1 ALRAT
6 VIVIGAS
13 GLEEVALNGRCS
25 PYCVCQVQGKLHS
38 RFQTV
43 VVDESSDPVWN
54 KTIDIDFTSGDALL
68 FSLYNKELWP
78 KKDILLGTAVLTG
91 ERVLEGFDGELRLED
106 MAAAE
111 AAPGSRK
118 TRAARP
124 ILRLKVEV
132 ASGSAAKSSAGRASM
147 APRDIASVGRGL
159 SPTQVRET
167 RADAGNQ
174 VLHLQRLGADDGP
187 KRLKVQMQSA
197 RLLRGA
203 DLGSRS
209 FSCSVMVSGRQY
221 SRLQT
226 GQASGGHQA
235 VWNYEGEIGDYAPG
249 EDLQFLL
256 SSK

>member
-1 ALRAT
+1 
-6 VIVIGAS
+6 VG
-13 GLEEVALNGRCS
+13 
-25 PYCVCQVQGKLHS
+25 
-38 RFQTV
+38 
-43 VVDESSDPVWN
+43 
-54 KTIDIDFTSGDALL
+54 
-68 FSLYNKELWP
+68 
-78 KKDILLGTAVLTG
+78 
-91 ERVLEGFDGELRLED
+91 
-106 MAAAE
+106 
-111 AAPGSRK
+111 
-118 TRAARP
+118 
-124 ILRLKVEV
+124 V

-159 SPTQVRET
+159 FPTQVRET

-197 RLLRGA
+197 RLLHGA

-235 VWNYEGEIGDYAPG
+235 VWNYEGEIRDYAPG
-249 EDLQFLL
+249 EDLEFLL
-256 SSK
+256 SSKSSHSGDLEGSCTLLSEQFFLFGFSSEITVSSPGQGILGLLRVSVTVPK